1 MPRTHEIVF
10 LFDVDDTLIDN
21 DGFEDELRGHLTR
34 SFGREANRRYWQIY
48 EELRAELGYADYLGA
63 LERYRAEQ
71 VHDPRLLRM
80 SRWLL
85 DYPFPERLY
94 PGALEVIRH
103 VRQWGL
109 PVILSDGD
117 AVFQPRKIERSG
129 LWDAFEGHV
138 LIYIHKERELQNV
151 QHFYPAEHYVLIDDK
166 PRILDVIKGT
176 WRDRVTTVFP
186 KQGHYANDARDAGR
200 YAPPDI
206 SIGRIGEL
214 MTQDFSAA
222 FAN

>member
-1 MPRTHEIVF
+1 
-10 LFDVDDTLIDN
+10 
-21 DGFEDELRGHLTR
+21 
-34 SFGREANRRYWQIY
+34 
-48 EELRAELGYADYLGA
+48 
-63 LERYRAEQ
+63 
-71 VHDPRLLRM
+71 
-80 SRWLL
+80 
-85 DYPFPERLY
+85 
-94 PGALEVIRH
+94 
-103 VRQWGL
+103 
-109 PVILSDGD
+109 
-117 AVFQPRKIERSG
+117 
-129 LWDAFEGHV
+129 V

-166 PRILDVIKGT
+166 PQILDVIKGA